1 MKFHVFALAILIS
14 SLMKGSEIIAQE
26 KLPSNFFLTKLD
38 NGLEVLV
45 IEDKSVPLV
54 TVEIVVRNGAYC
66 EDSNY
71 NGLSHLYEHMFF
83 KANKVLPSQEKF
95 LDRVNELGVV
105 FNGTTS
111 DERVNYFITLNNSKV
126 VEGLQFVNDAIRYPL
141 FDKDEMKR
149 ENPVVDGEFQRA
161 ESSPVFFLFDDFNK
175 AMWRKNYSRK
185 NAIGNHDI
193 ILTATPEKMNIIK
206 DKYYYPNNSMLV
218 LAGDVEHEKM
228 FEEAKKIYG
237 SWKPSNFDPFEK
249 YPIPEFEKITKDT
262 NFITING
269 NAQVPMIIKGWHGP
283 DTRNDLKSTYAA
295 DVFSTILGLQ
305 SSKFQQRLVESGLCY
320 QVSMGYQTCKY
331 VGPIQMFVVPNPAKL
346 KEAYQA
352 VLNEMNDFDS
362 PDYFTEEQLNSAKN
376 QLAISDAYDK
386 ERTSSFVH
394 TVTYW
399 WASASI
405 NYYTDYIDNINQVS
419 RQDIIDYIQKYIKGK
434 PTVSGLLLNKDMQ
447 LSMKLD
453 SFDSLNK

>member
-1 MKFHVFALAILIS
+1 
-14 SLMKGSEIIAQE
+14 
-26 KLPSNFFLTKLD
+26 
-38 NGLEVLV
+38 
-45 IEDKSVPLV
+45 
-54 TVEIVVRNGAYC
+54 
-66 EDSNY
+66 
-71 NGLSHLYEHMFF
+71 
-83 KANKVLPSQEKF
+83 
-95 LDRVNELGVV
+95 
-105 FNGTTS
+105 
-111 DERVNYFITLNNSKV
+111 
-126 VEGLQFVNDAIRYPL
+126 
-141 FDKDEMKR
+141 
-149 ENPVVDGEFQRA
+149 
-161 ESSPVFFLFDDFNK
+161 
-175 AMWRKNYSRK
+175 
-185 NAIGNHDI
+185 
-193 ILTATPEKMNIIK
+193 
-206 DKYYYPNNSMLV
+206 
-218 LAGDVEHEKM
+218 
-228 FEEAKKIYG
+228 
-237 SWKPSNFDPFEK
+237 
-249 YPIPEFEKITKDT
+249 
-262 NFITING
+262 
-269 NAQVPMIIKGWHGP
+269 
-283 DTRNDLKSTYAA
+283 
-295 DVFSTILGLQ
+295 
-305 SSKFQQRLVESGLCY
+305 
-320 QVSMGYQTCKY
+320 MGYQTCKY